1 MISIKRP
8 PITVIIAAYNRKAF
22 LKEAIA
28 SALDQTLP
36 RSKYEIVVIKNFRD
50 KDIDSYIKKNH
61 LKSVLSNTASNG
73 GFIVD
78 AFKKSRGDVICFLVH
93 ISVI

>member
-1 MISIKRP
+1 MEKKTTP
-8 PITVIIAAYNRKAF
+8 FITVIIAAYNRKAF

-50 KDIDSYIKKNH
+50 KDIDSYPPGGNLI
-61 LKSVLSNTASNG
+61 VMPGNTNVTSYF
-73 GFIVD
+73 FI
-78 AFKKSRGDVICFLVH
+78 
-93 ISVI
+93 

>member
-1 MISIKRP
+1 MSDEV
-8 PITVIIAAYNRKAF
+8 ITVIIAAYGRRTF

-50 KDIDSYIKKNH
+50 KDIDSP
-61 LKSVLSNTASNG
+61 
-73 GFIVD
+73 
-78 AFKKSRGDVICFLVH
+78 
-93 ISVI
+93 